1 MLLKGYAIFSL
12 LVTAGFFLA
21 AVSGYRMFQPVSS
34 TWSSSPGV
42 YYGGGGGGRG
52 GNAGGGGGGHGSGG
66 GYHSTWHGGK

>member
-21 AVSGYRMFQPVSS
+21 AVSGYRMFAPIST

-42 YYGGGGGGRG
+42 YYGGG
-52 GNAGGGGGGHGSGG
+52 GGGGGGHGSGG